1 MERDYKH
8 YYSIIQGA
16 WTLRFDDIIADALEA
31 GALRTEKNPL
41 PKTVNEK
48 IEKSDTNGVP
58 KEVIT
63 ELIRFYLANK
73 QDDTEWVVLHV
84 ANFDAYFGNN
94 NLSKKWLAKIPTS
107 IICRENKHGVCR
119 YKVFL

>member
-1 MERDYKH
+1 M
-8 YYSIIQGA
+8 
-16 WTLRFDDIIADALEA
+16 EA
-31 GALRTEKNPL
+31 GAHRTEKYPL

-73 QDDTEWVVLHV
+73 QDDTEWVVLPV

-119 YKVFL
+119 YRLINQ